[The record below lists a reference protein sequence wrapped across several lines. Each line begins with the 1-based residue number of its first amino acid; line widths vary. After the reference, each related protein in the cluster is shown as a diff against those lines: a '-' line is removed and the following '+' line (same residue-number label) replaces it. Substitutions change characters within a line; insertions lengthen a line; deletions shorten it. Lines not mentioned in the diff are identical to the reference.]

1 MKRKMMM
8 FCYCNVSYRFFA
20 FVSLFLIL
28 ISVSCVSGARHDRQK
43 STNMEAKVGSY
54 AVFNCYIDFP
64 YDFPI
69 PYVVHWS
76 KDVSIIELFDIF

>member
-1 MKRKMMM
+1 MKQETMMILDRQSGN
-8 FCYCNVSYRFFA
+8 FRHFSL
-20 FVSLFLIL
+20 LFLFSFCFVL
-28 ISVSCVSGARHDRQK
+28 IGVSCVAGTRHDRQK
-43 STNMEAKVGSY
+43 TTNMEAKVGSY

-76 KDVSIIELFDIF
+76 KDVSGRK